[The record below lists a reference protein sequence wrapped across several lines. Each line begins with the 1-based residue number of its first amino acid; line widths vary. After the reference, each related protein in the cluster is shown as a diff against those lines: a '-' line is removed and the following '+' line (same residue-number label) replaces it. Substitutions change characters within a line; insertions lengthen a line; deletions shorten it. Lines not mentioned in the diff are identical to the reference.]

1 MSQEEE
7 RVRQLKEAGG
17 EEREGTGKASVGVVE
32 REAAPGIVVKDENQ
46 RRFVTSLSCMLTC
59 ADVCAD
65 VC

>member
-17 EEREGTGKASVGVVE
+17 EESTGKASVGVVE

-46 RRFVTSLSCMLTC
+46 RRFVTSFSRMLTC
-59 ADVCAD
+59 ADVC
-65 VC
+65 